1 MKPITSLLLAATFTT
16 AAAFSVFAD
25 DLGPD
30 KAIELVEQGT
40 IKHFRDLNKIASDL
54 HPGATIVDTE
64 LEDEYGKFVYKLELR
79 DSANTEWEVAIDAQS
94 GAVLKNRQDNDD

>member
-1 MKPITSLLLAATFTT
+1 MKPIPAILFAATLATF
-16 AAAFSVFAD
+16 AAVPVSAG

-40 IKHFRDLNKIASDL
+40 IKHFRDLNKIALDL

-64 LEDEYGKFVYKLELR
+64 LEDEYGKHVYKLELR
-79 DSANTEWEVAIDAQS
+79 DTNNVEWDVAIDAQS

>member
-1 MKPITSLLLAATFTT
+1 MKPIANLLLAAGFSAV
-16 AAAFSVFAD
+16 AAGSVVAD

-30 KAIELVEQGT
+30 RAIELVEQGT
-40 IKHFRDLNKIASDL
+40 IKHFRDLNKIATDL

-64 LEDEYGKFVYKLELR
+64 LEDEYGRVVYKLELR
-79 DSANTEWEVAIDAQS
+79 DSADTEWEVAIDARS